1 VSVLY
6 AFVAAGLFG
15 CGLYMVL
22 SRHVVRMMLGLSLL
36 TTAVNLVLFQAGR
49 IRTAQPPL
57 IAEGAERLGE
67 SADPL
72 PQALVLTAIVIGF
85 ALTVIL
91 AALVLR
97 AWRNQ
102 RTLRTDE
109 LRSAQDLGNPLAP
122 GPDLDH

>member
-1 VSVLY
+1 MTILY
-6 AFVAAGLFG
+6 AFAAAALFG

-22 SRHVVRMMLGLSLL
+22 SRHVVRMVLGLSLL

-91 AALVLR
+91 AALALR
-97 AWRNQ
+97 AWRGHG
-102 RTLRTDE
+102 TLRSDE
-109 LRSAQDLGNPLAP
+109 LHSARDLGNPLAP
-122 GPDLDH
+122 GPDVDH